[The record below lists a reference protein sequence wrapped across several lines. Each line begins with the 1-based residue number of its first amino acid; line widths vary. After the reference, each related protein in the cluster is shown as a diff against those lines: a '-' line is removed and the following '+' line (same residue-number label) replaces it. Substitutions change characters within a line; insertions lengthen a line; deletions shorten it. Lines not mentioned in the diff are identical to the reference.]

1 MRIFDNKI
9 CDLIVGETYSY
20 VKEMCEKDNITL
32 RLLREDDK
40 NYIMTMDFRFDRI
53 NVEVDNGV
61 VTKCDVG

>member
-9 CDLIVGETYSY
+9 CDLIVGKTYSY
-20 VKEMCEKDNITL
+20 VKEVCEKDNITL

-40 NYIMTMDFRFDRI
+40 NHIMTMDIRLDRI
-53 NVEVDNGV
+53 NVEVDNGI